1 MFQYA
6 IKKYKRLFIYGSQ
19 PNSLSM
25 NEINQEHITQSVIK
39 RQNTNTK

>member
-6 IKKYKRLFIYGSQ
+6 IKQCIHPFISGSQ

-25 NEINQEHITQSVIK
+25 NEITQEQPTQSVIK
-39 RQNTNTK
+39 H